1 MKYFSLILL
10 SIPFALAGQSKT
22 DSLQALTDERILN
35 VYSITSN
42 SASLWLLP
50 LPGYGKVYGI
60 GTYVSGGLKRP
71 LEPGSFTALTA
82 GAEGWKKQKRMGYL
96 GSFNYEK
103 RFDKD
108 LKWTDEFNAYN
119 GNPFL
124 WADSSSGH
132 WDRDHI
138 DARLDVSARPF
149 RGILF
154 SGLHLNYHI
163 GTGARTNDPKPFYRY
178 RRISLQPG
186 LVFRLSESSRA
197 GISAGGTFVLENN
210 ELGFY
215 NRGTNNV
222 LLYRL
227 RGYGTYSRVP
237 FVSGER
243 NRKGQ
248 VWSTG
253 AHWEKKAAGFEMLLY
268 GSTRIRNETV
278 AEGIARPETIG
289 KFKEV
294 TREGSAVVSKG
305 NVNRGRSFMLTV
317 NAVDGKGRDEIF
329 QAENVS
335 YTQRTV
341 KGSLQ
346 SWKYESKSRILVKGG
361 ILPVWA
367 KYAQAD
373 KASGS
378 RFAINTLEGRAE
390 GLIRKYFPYKRQLEI
405 IPELAYVHVL
415 QNTYWVQNDNVILR
429 EIVKKDYAF
438 MSAPHISARVKIQ
451 WNIFSERGGQSFFVD
466 VNHRQSLTV
475 KEEAHRTLCTMGYS
489 FLF

>member
-1 MKYFSLILL
+1 MKYFLPILL

-42 SASLWLLP
+42 SAALWLLP
-50 LPGYGKVYGI
+50 LPDYGKVYGI
-60 GTYVSGGLKRP
+60 GIYVSGGFKRP
-71 LEPGSFTALTA
+71 LEPGNFTALTA
-82 GAEGWKKQKRMGYL
+82 GAEGWKKQKRLGYR
-96 GSFNYEK
+96 GSFKYEK
-103 RFDKD
+103 RFDKG

-132 WDRDHI
+132 WNRDHI

-197 GISAGGTFVLENN
+197 GITGGGTFVLENN

-215 NRGTNNV
+215 NRGTSNV
-222 LLYRL
+222 LLYRI

-248 VWSTG
+248 VWNAG
-253 AHWEKKAAGFEMLLY
+253 AHWEKEAAGFAMLFY
-268 GSTRIRNETV
+268 GSTHTRNETV

-294 TREGSAVVSKG
+294 TREGGAFVSKG
-305 NVNRGRSFMLTV
+305 NVNHGSSFMLTV
-317 NAVDGKGRDEIF
+317 NTANGRGRDEIF

-335 YTQRTV
+335 YTQSTV

-346 SWKYESKSRILVKGG
+346 SWKYNSRILVKGG
-361 ILPVWA
+361 FSPIWA
-367 KYAQAD
+367 RYAQAD

-378 RFAINTLEGRAE
+378 RFSVNTLEGRAE
-390 GLIRKYFPYKRQLEI
+390 GLIRKYFPNKKQLEV
-405 IPELAYVHVL
+405 IPGLAYVHVL
-415 QNTYWVQNDNVILR
+415 QNTYLTQNDNVILR
-429 EIVKKDYAF
+429 EIIKKDYEF
-438 MSAPHISARVKIQ
+438 MAAPHISAQVKIQ
-451 WNIFSERGGQSFFVD
+451 WNLFSERGGQSFFAG
-466 VNHRQSLTV
+466 VNHIRSFAV
-475 KEEAHRTLCTMGYS
+475 KEEAHRTLCTVGYS